1 MERRRTDTPMMR
13 QYLALKRQAG
23 DALLFFRLGDFYELF
38 LDDAETAAPLLD
50 LVLTTRDRDTP
61 DPVPMCGIPAHAC
74 EGYLRRLLSL
84 GFSVAIAEQ
93 VEDPRLAR
101 GLVRREIVET
111 VSPGLVANPD
121 RLESARANY
130 LAAVL
135 GGERGFGLACIDVST
150 GEFRATESADEE
162 ALRAELERLDPREVL
177 ARDADK
183 RLVADRR
190 LRPASDADF
199 DPGAVQRRL
208 ESAPPGMT
216 GEETDLASLA
226 ALALF
231 GIVARLQP
239 QALPQVRALRRWQAR
254 EHLLLDPATR
264 RHLEITQNLRDG
276 SRSGTLLERVDRTCT
291 AMGRRRLE
299 QWLGEPPIDPRRTR
313 ERQQRVG
320 EWLEPDRRR
329 EALRSALRKVGDLE
343 RIQTRAALPS
353 GGPRAL
359 AALRDAL
366 LASRKIG
373 EIAPG
378 VPDDP
383 GPAALARQLADSL
396 VEVPPAA
403 PRGEPYTGVVRDGV
417 DPEVDRIRAQADEGQ
432 RFLAA
437 FEGEERER
445 TGIASLKVR
454 YHRALGY
461 SIEVPRSRAS
471 DLPAEYRRRQ
481 SLASRERFTTDELER
496 WESVVLRARELAAA
510 AEARTVEALR
520 QRVLEAN
527 EGVRALAFELGR
539 LDAAQS
545 LATVAREEGWTRPEL
560 DSSLRIEI
568 EAGRHPV
575 VERSVPDGF
584 VANDVEID
592 PQEARLLLVTGPN
605 MSGKSTFLRQV
616 ALIVLLAQ
624 AGSHVPA
631 ARARIGA
638 ADRIFTRVG
647 ASDSLATGESTF
659 LVEMRETST
668 ILREATDRSLV
679 LLDEIGR
686 GTSTFDG
693 LSIAW
698 AVAEYLH
705 DTPGLRPRTLFA
717 THYHELSDLARTRSH
732 VRNFHFACEER
743 EGELLFLR
751 RMEPGA
757 ASRSYGIEVARRAD
771 LPPEVIRRA
780 REVLQ
785 NLERGE
791 FDSRGVPRA
800 ARAAPA
806 QLTLFAAAG
815 DPLRAEL
822 RALDPERMTP
832 VEALVALERIRR
844 RLDEEEA

>member
-1 MERRRTDTPMMR
+1 MMR

-50 LVLTTRDRDTP
+50 LVLTTRDRNTP

-84 GFSVAIAEQ
+84 GFSVAIADQ

-121 RLESARANY
+121 RLENPRANY
-130 LAAVL
+130 LAAL
-135 GGERGFGLACIDVST
+135 AEREERFGLACIDVST
-150 GEFRATESADEE
+150 GEFRATESGDEGCIVS
-162 ALRAELERLDPREVL
+162 ELERLDPREVMV
-177 ARDADK
+177 RDADK
-183 RLVADRR
+183 RLALGRR
-190 LRPASDADF
+190 RRRVSDAEF
-199 DPGAVQRRL
+199 EPGTARARTGR
-208 ESAPPGMT
+208 APPGMS
-216 GEETDLASLA
+216 GEETDVASLA

-231 GIVARLQP
+231 ATVARLQP
-239 QALPQVRALRRWQAR
+239 EALEQVRPLRRWEADGSLR
-254 EHLLLDPATR
+254 LDAATR
-264 RHLEITQNLRDG
+264 RHLEIAQNMRDG
-276 SRSGTLLERVDRTCT
+276 GRSGTLLERVDRSCT

-299 QWLGEPPIDPRRTR
+299 QWLGEPPIDPRRIQA
-313 ERQQRVG
+313 RQRRVE
-320 EWLEPDRRR
+320 EWLEPDSRRDS
-329 EALRSALRKVGDLE
+329 LRAALRKVGDLE
-343 RIQTRAALPS
+343 RILTRAALPS

-359 AALRDAL
+359 ASLRDAL
-366 LASRKIG
+366 LACRSVAKL
-373 EIAPG
+373 ASS
-378 VPDDP
+378 VPDEP
-383 GPAALARQLADSL
+383 RASALAQRLAESL
-396 VEVPPAA
+396 VETPAA
-403 PRGEPYTGVVRDGV
+403 PPRGEPYTGVLRDGV
-417 DPEVDRIRAQADEGQ
+417 DPEVDRIRRQADEGQ

-437 FEGEERER
+437 LEEKERER

-471 DLPAEYRRRQ
+471 EVPAEYRRRQ
-481 SLASRERFTTDELER
+481 SLASRERFTTDDLQR
-496 WESVVLRARELAAA
+496 WESLVLRAREQA
-510 AEARTVEALR
+510 AEAEARAIEALR
-520 QRVLEAN
+520 RQVVEASG
-527 EGVRALAFELGR
+527 GVRSLALALAT
-539 LDAAQS
+539 LDAAQA
-545 LATVAREEGWTRPEL
+545 LATVARDGGWVRPEL
-560 DSSLRIEI
+560 DLSLRIEI

-575 VERSVPDGF
+575 VERNVADGF
-584 VANDVEID
+584 VANDLSLDSEA
-592 PQEARLLLVTGPN
+592 ARLLLITGPN

-624 AGSHVPA
+624 AGSYVPA
-631 ARARIGA
+631 ARARIGVV
-638 ADRIFTRVG
+638 DRIFTRVG

-659 LVEMRETST
+659 MVEMREAST

-698 AVAEYLH
+698 AIAEYLH
-705 DTPGLRPRTLFA
+705 DTAGLRPRTLFA

-743 EGELLFLR
+743 AGELVFLR

-771 LPPEVIRRA
+771 LPPEVILRA

-800 ARAAPA
+800 SRGAPT
-806 QLTLFAAAG
+806 QLVLFSAG
-815 DPLRAEL
+815 PDPLRAQL
-822 RALDPERMTP
+822 RALEPERMTP

-844 RLDEEEA
+844 SLDEEEG